1 MGQEGAAV
9 CEKAL
14 TCLSESVLA
23 QIGQLFLLSQ
33 GTAGYTSLAV
43 TGEVGEPAS
52 IWVLTLHLGVK
63 DESTEGS
70 RDGEWSWDTLK
81 VHTDHRGQKE
91 L

>member
-1 MGQEGAAV
+1 MGREGAAV

-43 TGEVGEPAS
+43 TGEIGEPAS

-63 DESTEGS
+63 DEPDWNPQRAHGMGS
-70 RDGEWSWDTLK
+70 GPGTL
-81 VHTDHRGQKE
+81 
-91 L
+91 